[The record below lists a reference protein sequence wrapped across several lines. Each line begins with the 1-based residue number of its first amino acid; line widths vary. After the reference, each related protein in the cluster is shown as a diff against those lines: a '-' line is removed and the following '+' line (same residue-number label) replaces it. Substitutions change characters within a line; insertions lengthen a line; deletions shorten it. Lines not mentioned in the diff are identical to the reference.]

1 MKALLGSIGVL
12 IQKDLQAEWRSKE
25 QLSALLVFG
34 VLMLLVYNF
43 AFPPGVRQVELLA
56 PGILWTAFLYAGML
70 GLNRSLAR
78 EKEEGCLYGLLLT
91 PVDRGA
97 LFIAKLIAN
106 LLFLGFM
113 ELILLGVFIFFFS
126 IIPGGEALGRLL
138 GMMALGSLGFV
149 TLGTLFAAMAVQ
161 TRYQE
166 VLMPVLMI
174 PMAAPILIG
183 AVKGTMAGWTMPDPE
198 GYVFWVKFLLTFD
211 GVFLVVGFLGFE
223 FVVQE

>member
-1 MKALLGSIGVL
+1 MNEMLRSIGIL
-12 IQKDLQAEWRSKE
+12 IQKDLRAEWRSKE

-97 LFIAKLIAN
+97 LFLAKLVAN
-106 LLFLGFM
+106 FLFLGVM
-113 ELILLGVFIFFFS
+113 EVILLVVFVFFFS
-126 IIPGGEALGRLL
+126 IFPGDALGGVLA
-138 GMMALGSLGFV
+138 MMVLGSLGFV

-183 AVKGTMAGWTMPDPE
+183 AVKGTMAAWTVPDPE
-198 GYVFWVKFLLTFD
+198 GFVFWVKFLLTFD